1 MSWSLVTCAVVQQE
15 AAAET
20 AQGGARAMASQAE
33 QQQQH
38 IVAEETEDQEDEDQ
52 EEEEECE
59 DDYKERRGEERSLL
73 GHAHS
78 LEASPAPSSR
88 LHHWSPGATRD
99 LDITHVTQCNVTMY
113 LRDNVQNVSAFCLS
127 TQQSMSQ
134 IVPGV
139 QSIVGAH
146 SGILHL

>member
-1 MSWSLVTCAVVQQE
+1 MVQQE

-38 IVAEETEDQEDEDQ
+38 IMAEETEDQDPEDQ

-59 DDYKERRGEERSLL
+59 DDYKERRGEELSLL

-99 LDITHVTQCNVTMY
+99 LDITHVTQCNVAMY

>member
-1 MSWSLVTCAVVQQE
+1 
-15 AAAET
+15 
-20 AQGGARAMASQAE
+20 MASQAE

-38 IVAEETEDQEDEDQ
+38 IMAEETEDQDPEDQ

-59 DDYKERRGEERSLL
+59 DDYKERRGEELSLL

-99 LDITHVTQCNVTMY
+99 LDVM
-113 LRDNVQNVSAFCLS
+113 
-127 TQQSMSQ
+127 
-134 IVPGV
+134 
-139 QSIVGAH
+139 
-146 SGILHL
+146 

>member
-1 MSWSLVTCAVVQQE
+1 MQQE

-38 IVAEETEDQEDEDQ
+38 IMAEETEDQDDQ
-52 EEEEECE
+52 EEQEEECE
-59 DDYKERRGEERSLL
+59 DDYKERRGEELSLL

-88 LHHWSPGATRD
+88 LHHWSPGATSD

>member
-1 MSWSLVTCAVVQQE
+1 MQQE

-38 IVAEETEDQEDEDQ
+38 IMAEETEDQEDQ
-52 EEEEECE
+52 EEECE
-59 DDYKERRGEERSLL
+59 DDYKERRGEELSLL

>member
-1 MSWSLVTCAVVQQE
+1 MQQE

-38 IVAEETEDQEDEDQ
+38 IMAEETGDQEDQ
-52 EEEEECE
+52 EEEECE
-59 DDYKERRGEERSLL
+59 DDYKERRGEELSLL

-99 LDITHVTQCNVTMY
+99 LDITHVTQCNVTMCKM
-113 LRDNVQNVSAFCLS
+113 SAFCLS

>member
-1 MSWSLVTCAVVQQE
+1 MQQE

-38 IVAEETEDQEDEDQ
+38 IMAEETEDQ

-59 DDYKERRGEERSLL
+59 DDYKERRGEELSLL

-99 LDITHVTQCNVTMY
+99 LDITDVTQCNVTMY

>member
-1 MSWSLVTCAVVQQE
+1 MQQE

-38 IVAEETEDQEDEDQ
+38 ITAEETEDQGEQEEEDQ

-59 DDYKERRGEERSLL
+59 DDYKERRGEELSLL

>member
-1 MSWSLVTCAVVQQE
+1 MQQE

-38 IVAEETEDQEDEDQ
+38 ITAEETEDQQEDQEETEDQDDQ

-59 DDYKERRGEERSLL
+59 DDYKERRGEELSLL

>member
-1 MSWSLVTCAVVQQE
+1 
-15 AAAET
+15 
-20 AQGGARAMASQAE
+20 MASQPE

-38 IVAEETEDQEDEDQ
+38 IMAEETEDQEEEDQ
-52 EEEEECE
+52 EEEECE
-59 DDYKERRGEERSLL
+59 DDYKERRGEELSLL

-88 LHHWSPGATRD
+88 LHHWSPGVTRD

>member
-1 MSWSLVTCAVVQQE
+1 MQQE

-38 IVAEETEDQEDEDQ
+38 IMAEETEDQDPEDQ

-59 DDYKERRGEERSLL
+59 DDYKERRGEELSLL